1 MNTRSVMLT
10 LLATACA
17 ACGAPKAYE
26 PVDRTQRTIFLSA
39 VRTHG
44 PEPVYARTRW
54 VLPPETLP
62 SREESSSSSREDGPT
77 LRPVFHLALKGTTLE
92 ETARVLAAMARYS
105 SYTAP
110 SIAKN
115 KISVQN
121 LGTIDELAR
130 IIERTAKV
138 KVVVDHVNREVRFLA
153 AHAEAPRLYSE

>member
-1 MNTRSVMLT
+1 MKARIVALVV
-10 LLATACA
+10 LAVACT
-17 ACGAPKAYE
+17 ACGAPKSYE
-26 PVDRTQRTIFLSA
+26 SVDRNKRTIFLSA

-44 PEPVYARTRW
+44 PEPVYSRTRW

-62 SREESSSSSREDGPT
+62 AREETSSAASSDSPT
-77 LRPVFHLALKGTTLE
+77 LRPVFHLAVKGTTLE
-92 ETARVLAAMARYS
+92 ETARVMAAMARYS

-115 KISVQN
+115 KISIEN

>member
-1 MNTRSVMLT
+1 MKAKTVALS
-10 LLATACA
+10 LLAIVCG

-26 PVDRTQRTIFLSA
+26 PLDGSKRTVFLSA

-44 PEPVYARTRW
+44 PEPVYSRTRW

-62 SREESSSSSREDGPT
+62 AREDTSGRASSEGPT